1 MVILKSQQSCTL
13 EQNRGII
20 EEELSRAISEEKKH
34 KFQGLLYVLDQLFLP
49 VQDANAKTQ
58 IKSSIS
64 FEEALEYFLAFQPLH
79 SGAPTKYQRV
89 AFREALLHEK
99 HGLRINIIRISEGF
113 EYIAPRPDKVDLEWL
128 LLDIFSACG
137 TKSGNSA
144 LVLDKETVQGIV
156 STMDSEWDKICLRV
170 ILRSIYSREEMIVLG
185 FDPDNL
191 PSMTERVKFVVEEV
205 KNANEAAADLV
216 RLRLNSKKEKLEKE
230 IKEKE
235 NLYQKKTS
243 IWSSKT
249 LQEIQS
255 EVQKLKEKVKDTE
268 GLLHC
273 DPTDS
278 NYQRKRQ
285 MLKRQASSLIECNR
299 LKRRKLSNQGPK
311 LQLDEEDEEFIAI
324 EDKSSYHGRR
334 HDTVLYTGQRVK
346 KKNLLSIANYRLAQ
360 RGKKLIKSATTV
372 YNRARPRNKRS
383 LQAKRHCGKG
393 LFCWKKPPKGEE
405 NTNENTH
412 CQRAHVK
419 NIKRRFWGARN
430 SSARKFC
437 FMRSTD
443 DKAYLRPGTS
453 EGFDKARNLRIL
465 TISDHSKARK
475 LPEYDW
481 PEKMVYVTPGSHRVF
496 TKSSVMNESEEK
508 LITEEDRHYVF
519 VWPKAIVGSSGTV
532 WASETLRLRYEDPL
546 ACEVDELT
554 PGSPQ
559 HSLGI
564 RKCCARLHD
573 DLFLY
578 YDMTESDDLDNITG
592 ETESNC
598 KFFTYEKERAKHL
611 KLRIDNLLQFCE
623 DTEMSEH
630 NRALFASQ
638 IIPVTKRILDAVDD
652 LFKEEVDSMEKDARK
667 DRILKVTTSCK
678 HGLEVIGDLCLPPV
692 KPRWA
697 DLTDAGPGVGVSNY
711 EVRFRDAEL
720 ARIHNSDYRVRCHR
734 SRGDSGQGEAER
746 TNSAISDALVDGA
759 TLEWEK
765 YRRFEDLSE
774 EEIKQMSLQWY
785 EEYEKKRMEKNAWY
799 VCSQVAERIDDALVL
814 KEYIKSKVSE
824 PPDEL
829 FFFNSVYLDNYR
841 GASERNKAEVPGAA
855 YFRKIES
862 FVEDHYIRGELF
874 MEFCRDACSESR
886 DGSSNLCSWCSHNRW
901 VGPETERIPQ
911 PVPDQ
916 NNFGHFMDV
925 YQTKST
931 GRTPDDYLPRKC
943 LKDLYDKHSDSII
956 NDRDTI
962 KSFCTKYNVDEKHV
976 ITDVN
981 HLKDIDIR
989 KDIRT
994 RAAEE
999 RRKQEAG
1006 RTYKDFQWN
1015 TLIEGGKVEKL
1026 RVRELDLYLNKHGLT
1041 TVGRKLDKVKAIRC
1055 HYYRHNNEDV
1065 IAEELSSDEDE
1076 VESEDEEF
1084 ENEEAE
1090 SDNDFVF
1097 ADLDEQSSPSTTIQ
1111 FISDEQITAVVVQ
1124 GP

>member
-1 MVILKSQQSCTL
+1 
-13 EQNRGII
+13 
-20 EEELSRAISEEKKH
+20 
-34 KFQGLLYVLDQLFLP
+34 
-49 VQDANAKTQ
+49 
-58 IKSSIS
+58 
-64 FEEALEYFLAFQPLH
+64 
-79 SGAPTKYQRV
+79 
-89 AFREALLHEK
+89 
-99 HGLRINIIRISEGF
+99 
-113 EYIAPRPDKVDLEWL
+113 
-128 LLDIFSACG
+128 
-137 TKSGNSA
+137 
-144 LVLDKETVQGIV
+144 
-156 STMDSEWDKICLRV
+156 
-170 ILRSIYSREEMIVLG
+170 
-185 FDPDNL
+185 
-191 PSMTERVKFVVEEV
+191 
-205 KNANEAAADLV
+205 
-216 RLRLNSKKEKLEKE
+216 
-230 IKEKE
+230 
-235 NLYQKKTS
+235 
-243 IWSSKT
+243 
-249 LQEIQS
+249 
-255 EVQKLKEKVKDTE
+255 
-268 GLLHC
+268 
-273 DPTDS
+273 
-278 NYQRKRQ
+278 
-285 MLKRQASSLIECNR
+285 
-299 LKRRKLSNQGPK
+299 
-311 LQLDEEDEEFIAI
+311 
-324 EDKSSYHGRR
+324 
-334 HDTVLYTGQRVK
+334 
-346 KKNLLSIANYRLAQ
+346 
-360 RGKKLIKSATTV
+360 
-372 YNRARPRNKRS
+372 
-383 LQAKRHCGKG
+383 
-393 LFCWKKPPKGEE
+393 
-405 NTNENTH
+405 
-412 CQRAHVK
+412 
-419 NIKRRFWGARN
+419 
-430 SSARKFC
+430 
-437 FMRSTD
+437 
-443 DKAYLRPGTS
+443 
-453 EGFDKARNLRIL
+453 
-465 TISDHSKARK
+465 
-475 LPEYDW
+475 
-481 PEKMVYVTPGSHRVF
+481 
-496 TKSSVMNESEEK
+496 
-508 LITEEDRHYVF
+508 
-519 VWPKAIVGSSGTV
+519 
-532 WASETLRLRYEDPL
+532 
-546 ACEVDELT
+546 
-554 PGSPQ
+554 
-559 HSLGI
+559 
-564 RKCCARLHD
+564 
-573 DLFLY
+573 
-578 YDMTESDDLDNITG
+578 
-592 ETESNC
+592 
-598 KFFTYEKERAKHL
+598 
-611 KLRIDNLLQFCE
+611 
-623 DTEMSEH
+623 
-630 NRALFASQ
+630 
-638 IIPVTKRILDAVDD
+638 
-652 LFKEEVDSMEKDARK
+652 MEKDARK

-678 HGLEVIGDLCLPPV
+678 HGLEVLGDLCLPPV

-774 EEIKQMSLQWY
+774 EEIKQMSLQSY

-799 VCSQVAERIDDALVL
+799 VCSQVAERIDDAPVL

-829 FFFNSVYLDNYR
+829 FFFNSVYLDSYR

-874 MEFCRDACSESR
+874 MEFCRDACRESR

-916 NNFGHFMDV
+916 NNPGHFMDV

-976 ITDVN
+976 ITYVN

-1026 RVRELDLYLNKHGLT
+1026 RVRELDLYLNKHSLT

-1090 SDNDFVF
+1090 SDNDYVF